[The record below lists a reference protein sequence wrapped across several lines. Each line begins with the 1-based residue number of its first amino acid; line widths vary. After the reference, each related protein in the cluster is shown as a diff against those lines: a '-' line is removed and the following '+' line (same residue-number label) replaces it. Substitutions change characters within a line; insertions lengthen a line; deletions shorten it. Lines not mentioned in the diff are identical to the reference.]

1 MTQDSAMPMIAAL
14 VALAVLVGLGALF
27 GLAAPGLA
35 FAAEPNLKASFACE
49 LVDDGHRIKLPAKN
63 VRLEAPVECK
73 LAVAGAARP
82 EPFAARIVTT
92 WTDIDKAG
100 KKLPKKSE
108 HTGKVNGG
116 APWTATLAPDKD
128 FVGCIDVVIEA
139 ALIAPGADPKPAWSQ
154 RMNVKQFCPD

>member
-1 MTQDSAMPMIAAL
+1 MPLI
-14 VALAVLVGLGALF
+14 VALIALSTLV
-27 GLAAPGLA
+27 GLAAPGMA
-35 FAAEPNLKASFACE
+35 FAAEPLKATFACE

-73 LAVAGAARP
+73 LAVAGAAKP
-82 EPFAARIVTT
+82 EPYAARVVTT
-92 WTDIDKAG
+92 WTDIDAKG

-128 FVGCIDVVIEA
+128 FVGCIDLVIEA
-139 ALIAPGADPKPAWSQ
+139 ALIAPGADPKPAWSKKIS
-154 RMNVKQFCPD
+154 VKQVCPD